1 MAHKDDQVNE
11 LIKRL
16 QALSPMPNDR
26 ELTEK
31 QLGEYHQIVY
41 ELAQLEDIR
50 CIRPLIESFGYG
62 NGNGVYWE
70 VVHLLERFAIE
81 ETDPLLLDALQSE
94 NPGTRQWSALMLGR
108 SENQLAIPRLLQL
121 LDDHKE
127 LVRAEAVVA
136 LGRFHKDEIKGQ
148 LLKLMDDPS
157 KEVHA
162 VLKIALYE

>member
-1 MAHKDDQVNE
+1 MPPFLFFVTYQLAESRVN
-11 LIKRL
+11 
-16 QALSPMPNDR
+16 
-26 ELTEK
+26 
-31 QLGEYHQIVY
+31 
-41 ELAQLEDIR
+41 
-50 CIRPLIESFGYG
+50 
-62 NGNGVYWE
+62 
-70 VVHLLERFAIE
+70 
-81 ETDPLLLDALQSE
+81 ALQSE